1 MINFNDYLNM
11 TTEMNTGYYYS
22 EAMANTFLDYASSF
36 DIDYIDARLNIVSIT
51 PSFKRYTVSFYNR
64 EGLPVFHSVI
74 DETDRD
80 LKESM
85 LQDVKI
91 CKGYIMDE
99 YAQERNDQQWN
110 LIT

>member
-22 EAMANTFLDYASSF
+22 ETMTNTFLDYANSF
-36 DIDYIDARLNIVSIT
+36 DINYIDVRLNIVNIT
-51 PSFKRYTVSFYNR
+51 HSFKRYTVSFYNYD
-64 EGLPVFHSVI
+64 GLPVFHSVI

-85 LQDVKI
+85 LQDIKV
-91 CKGYIMDE
+91 CKDYIMND
-99 YAQERNDQQWN
+99 YAQEMND
-110 LIT
+110 IK